1 MESTSSDM
9 LASAM
14 LLIPECSTAEEMKL
28 HLNLL
33 SHPCKAIQG
42 KGIENHALLAYH
54 TNSAGNGGEFI
65 SHDIYSAP

>member
-14 LLIPECSTAEEMKL
+14 LLITECSTAEEMKL

-42 KGIENHALLAYH
+42 KGIENHALLAYLH
-54 TNSAGNGGEFI
+54 QQCGKWRRVHFT
-65 SHDIYSAP
+65 